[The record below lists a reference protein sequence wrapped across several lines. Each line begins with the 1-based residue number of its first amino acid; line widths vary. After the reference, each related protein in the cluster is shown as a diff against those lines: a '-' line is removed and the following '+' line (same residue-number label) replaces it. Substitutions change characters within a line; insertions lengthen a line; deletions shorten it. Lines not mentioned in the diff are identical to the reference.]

1 MLVATPARRLG
12 IELLTGDLVRSR
24 RDRPGAANAGR
35 KAMAS
40 VFAMALGADSI
51 DEFSH
56 AVAANGR

>member
-1 MLVATPARRLG
+1 MRVSTPARRLG
-12 IELLTGDLVRSR
+12 IEVLTGDLVSLR

-35 KAMAS
+35 KVMAS

-56 AVAANGR
+56 AVAPNGR